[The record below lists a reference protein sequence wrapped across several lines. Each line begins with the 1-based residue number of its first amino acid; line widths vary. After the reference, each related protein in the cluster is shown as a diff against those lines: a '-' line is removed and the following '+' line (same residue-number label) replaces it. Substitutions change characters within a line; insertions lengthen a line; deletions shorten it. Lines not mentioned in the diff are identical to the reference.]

1 MHIIDESQID
11 FLSEKIYLSK
21 TQINT
26 QIRVDSFVIVYAIL
40 LCF

>member
-11 FLSEKIYLSK
+11 FLSETIYLSQ
-21 TQINT
+21 TQINA
-26 QIRVDSFVIVYAIL
+26 QIRAASFVIVYAIL